1 MYVEHFQLKAMPFS
15 LTPDTSFT
23 FEHGGHRE
31 ALNVLLVALRSGE
44 GFVKV
49 VGEVGTGKTLLC
61 RALLRALGDGFATAY
76 LPHPPSSTRGVQL
89 ALAQELE
96 IPDAARVEAVGLPQA
111 IALRLAELHV
121 LGKRVVLVVDE
132 AQALPPA
139 ALEGLRLLSNI
150 ETEASKLL
158 QIALFGQ
165 PELDDRLARAE
176 LRQLR
181 QRIAFSYRL
190 RTLDRL
196 RLEGYVRSRLR
207 AAGSARLTLFSTRA
221 LDRVHGASGGVPRLV
236 NVLCHK
242 ALLDAFGR
250 GDRRVEASHVR
261 RAVRDTESAHAPL
274 GRRVARALGWE
285 AWT

>member
-1 MYVEHFQLKAMPFS
+1 MYVDHFHMRALPFS
-15 LTPDTSFT
+15 LTPDTAFT
-23 FEHGGHRE
+23 YEHGGHRE

-76 LPHPPSSTRGVQL
+76 MPHPPSTTRGVQV

-96 IPDAARVEAVGLPQA
+96 IPDAARIEAARLPQV
-111 IALRLAELHV
+111 IGVRLAELHAS
-121 LGKRVVLVVDE
+121 GKRVVLVVDE

-139 ALEGLRLLSNI
+139 ALEGLRMLSNI
-150 ETEASKLL
+150 ETEATKLI

-165 PELDDRLARAE
+165 PELDARLARPE

-190 RTLDRL
+190 PTLDRT
-196 RLEGYVRSRLR
+196 RLAGYVRSRLR
-207 AAGSARLTLFSTRA
+207 AAGFAPVTLFSPRA
-221 LDRVHGASGGVPRLV
+221 LDRVQRASGGVPRLV

-261 RAVRDTESAHAPL
+261 RAVRDTDSARAPL
-274 GRRVARALGWE
+274 LRRLARGLGWE
-285 AWT
+285 TWT